1 MHLPHKHLLIILL
14 LSILVGLNA
23 CSLSV
28 YDDLSK
34 CPSRHINF
42 TYTADGKTDV
52 LSQHIRSGHLYV
64 YYEDGHLAYDQAL
77 SARDLKHG
85 VTLQNIHS
93 GRWRIIVW
101 GNLGDYSKVTN
112 TSSIATAGVSVIPDA
127 EETYHTTDS
136 LYYANTLV
144 DLNALGK
151 EEKAVV
157 PFASAH
163 VSLDVVVS
171 GFDTFHRG
179 GVRSHGNPQI
189 RINQAGTYYTFT
201 GYTSTIPQ
209 PTRLKAF
216 TPQLKHHAEQDLYRA
231 RFDLL
236 RIDEIN
242 GLTLDLT
249 EEGSPSR
256 VLKSIDLQSY
266 LATHH
271 ILLKGKHEVNI
282 PILISFTSLLEVTVQ
297 PFQWGVVNI
306 SPNGF
311 KSL

>member
-1 MHLPHKHLLIILL
+1 MHLPHKPLLAILL

-42 TYTADGKTDV
+42 AYTADGKTDV

-64 YYEDGHLAYDQAL
+64 YYEDGRLAYDQTL
-77 SARDLKHG
+77 SAMDLKYG

-101 GNLGDYSKVTN
+101 GNLRDHSIVTN
-112 TSSIATAGVSVIPDA
+112 TSSIATAGLSVRPDA

-136 LYYANTLV
+136 LYYANKLV
-144 DLNALGK
+144 DLNTLGR

-171 GFDTFHRG
+171 GFDTFRSAG
-179 GVRSHGNPQI
+179 ARSHSKPQI
-189 RINQAGTYYTFT
+189 RINQSGTYYAFS

-209 PTRLKAF
+209 PTRLKVF
-216 TPQLKHHAEQDLYRA
+216 TPQLEHHAEQDLYRA

-236 RIDEIN
+236 RIDEIH
-242 GLTLDLT
+242 GLTLELT
-249 EEGSPSR
+249 EEGSPSH
-256 VLKSIDLQSY
+256 VLKAIDLQSY

-271 ILLKGKHEVNI
+271 IPLKGQHEVNI
-282 PILISFTSLLEVTVQ
+282 PILISFTSQLEVTVQ

-306 SPNGF
+306 SPDGF